1 MVPTKLI
8 TKHSTT
14 IGSVPTTGNLDV
26 GELAINVADKKL
38 YTKDNANNVV
48 LLGDNRVFNNVDT
61 MIADTSILAGEY
73 VSTKGYYN
81 TGKGAATYEI
91 VTSYDYSGTPDEKGA
106 AFTLNNGNIAVLKHG
121 GFVTDLQFGIK
132 RDAAFA
138 NSGLVQTDGTDNG
151 ANLVALLAAAKEQKF
166 QVLFTDGIAT
176 TNRS

>member
-106 AFTLNNGNIAVLKHG
+106 AFTLNTEQDQSSEL
-121 GFVTDLQFGIK
+121 LQISLEVVVE
-132 RDAAFA
+132 A
-138 NSGLVQTDGTDNG
+138 S
-151 ANLVALLAAAKEQKF
+151 
-166 QVLFTDGIAT
+166 GIA
-176 TNRS
+176 